1 MVVATLPVRVRA
13 TGTACTFGCATSE
26 CRRNGQQVA
35 RFCAPSSGQ
44 SMMSC
49 WRQPPIASCG
59 RTYCS
64 YGFGLLIVPSS
75 ASLVSVK
82 KFGRLLL
89 NSKGSLGSDTGLH
102 PKPDESVAR
111 HTQFNSKIRFNIV
124 LIYVQVFQ
132 LQLCMLDWCAH
143 SFTLRLYCR
152 CNCCLGFHVK

>member
-1 MVVATLPVRVRA
+1 
-13 TGTACTFGCATSE
+13 
-26 CRRNGQQVA
+26 
-35 RFCAPSSGQ
+35 
-44 SMMSC
+44 MSC
-49 WRQPPIASCG
+49 WR
-59 RTYCS
+59 

-111 HTQFNSKIRFNIV
+111 HTQFNSKIRFDIV

-132 LQLCMLDWCAH
+132 LQFCVPIHLHCVCAVVVTVAWA
-143 SFTLRLYCR
+143 FTLNNYFAQRVYLRVLFCFNSIYVS
-152 CNCCLGFHVK
+152 FDV